1 MVVLDGPI
9 NVAGGYITGSV
20 VALNGPIRITGASL
34 IGGDVL
40 GGEKVGVEAGAKVG
54 GQIRQNVGF
63 TLQGPLGALGILV
76 GGAAIAFSVLL
87 LGLLLLL
94 LAPRGADR
102 VATAVRTAPLAS
114 FGWGLLLAIGLPLV
128 CVALMVSIVG
138 LPLGLTLLLA
148 LSLLFL
154 AGLAWSA
161 WVLGRLLVKPPRS
174 RWLALLAGWAIVALL
189 GLVPFL
195 NLVVWGLASVLGI
208 GAALVAIWRARGSAR
223 GGRHRVG
230 GLIPEAPL
238 VVPEVPPKAI
248 AVGGGRPPRPESGA
262 RADLPLHLRR
272 LTQPLRRPMAEMIPA
287 TTPATTPNATAPFR
301 SRSTFAPSSTTA
313 PGASNAPTKPP
324 WPTRALPSDTIDWV
338 RPRSIVTSPAAR
350 IGPQSAVCS
359 STSPPAA
366 VAPPRRS

>member
-1 MVVLDGPI
+1 MSSAARVTSVRRLAGTIGLVAVLTAVPAALARAQTTSPRPSGSPAASPAAPVGGAQEQVVISGTVTVPKGTVVGEIVVFHGRANILGSVSGDVVVVDGPI

-20 VALNGPIRITGASL
+20 VALNGPIRITGVSL

-76 GGAAIAFSVLL
+76 GGAAIAVSVLL

-174 RWLALLAGWAIVALL
+174 RWLAFIAGWAIVALL

-195 NLVVWGLASVLGI
+195 NLAVWGLASVLGI

-230 GLIPEAPL
+230 GLIPEAP
-238 VVPEVPPKAI
+238 VVLPEVPPKAVTTV
-248 AVGGGRPPRPESGA
+248 AGDGHPAPSPESEPTYPST
-262 RADLPLHLRR
+262 AD
-272 LTQPLRRPMAEMIPA
+272 
-287 TTPATTPNATAPFR
+287 
-301 SRSTFAPSSTTA
+301 
-313 PGASNAPTKPP
+313 
-324 WPTRALPSDTIDWV
+324 D
-338 RPRSIVTSPAAR
+338 
-350 IGPQSAVCS
+350 
-359 STSPPAA
+359 
-366 VAPPRRS
+366 